1 MKTRNTRSK
10 KNKRPKRQETRGR
23 SGYEQRVME
32 FLESQGVPYGY
43 EVDTVPYIVPETK
56 RKYIPDFTIE
66 KTGVRIEAKGLLDAH
81 ARKKMKMVVEQN
93 PDLKIKMLFMRDNP
107 IRKGSK
113 VYYSDWAKKLGI
125 DFAISPSG
133 AVPLRWIKG

>member
-10 KNKRPKRQETRGR
+10 KNKRPKKQATRGR
-23 SGYEQRVME
+23 SGYEQKVME
-32 FLESQGVPYGY
+32 FLESQGVSYGY
-43 EVDTVPYIVPETK
+43 EVDFIPYIVPETK
-56 RKYIPDFTIE
+56 RRYIPDFKIGNLYLE
-66 KTGVRIEAKGLLDAH
+66 SKGRFLAGDRAKI
-81 ARKKMKMVVEQN
+81 RKVLEQN
-93 PDLKIKMLFMRDNP
+93 PGIRLKLLFMRDQP

-113 VYYSDWAKKLGI
+113 TLYSDWCNKLGI